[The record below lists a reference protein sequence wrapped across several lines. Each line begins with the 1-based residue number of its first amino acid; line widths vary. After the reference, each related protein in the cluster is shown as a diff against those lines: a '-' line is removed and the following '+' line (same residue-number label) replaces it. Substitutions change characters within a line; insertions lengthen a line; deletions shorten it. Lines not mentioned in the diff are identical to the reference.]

1 MQEKTITEQRADML
15 SELDAIE
22 VNDRSNI
29 SQADHVY
36 CREQQAA
43 LYKCLDQL
51 QRHYERCKEEA
62 ETLRETLSVTY
73 NPNGTVETDL
83 RRHRDSDGEDYNRYR
98 WLPFAAMDRIAELY
112 LNACNCFAR
121 RIVRH
126 FNDTYHIT
134 VPPQEFDENEFVF
147 GTRPEYTHFA
157 DRVIAYLGGESF
169 RRKAEWEIVGR
180 FLHVVRRGMAGR
192 VPELKLATLSFH
204 GIAEI
209 SRTYRGDF
217 YLSNDLRDF
226 CAGIALAVD
235 GRLDGGESLIRRFNH
250 HSIDLARRYDLDT
263 AEAVSFKFYKNG
275 RIDVR
280 FGSRSAAGECY
291 DRLNLYTLKR
301 NEQ

>member
-1 MQEKTITEQRADML
+1 MQERSITAQRADML

-29 SQADHVY
+29 SQADHAY

-43 LYKCLDQL
+43 LYECLDQL

-62 ETLRETLSVTY
+62 GTLRGTLPVTY
-73 NPNGTVETDL
+73 NPNGTVDADM
-83 RRHRDSDGEDYNRYR
+83 RRYRDSDGEGYDRYR
-98 WLPFAAMDRIAELY
+98 WLPFTAMDRIAELY

-134 VPPQEFDENEFVF
+134 VPPQEFDESDFVF

-169 RRKAEWEIVGR
+169 RRKAEWEIIGR
-180 FLHVVRRGMAGR
+180 FLHVVRRSMAGR
-192 VPELKLATLSFH
+192 VPELKLATLSFY

-250 HSIDLARRYDLDT
+250 DSIDLARRYDLDT
-263 AEAVSFKFYKNG
+263 ADAVSFKFYKNG

>member
-1 MQEKTITEQRADML
+1 MTSTLWIRSRTQSCKRIDKDEPSAAGITRRLFFNLKRNKMQEKTITEQRADML

-36 CREQQAA
+36 CRE
-43 LYKCLDQL
+43 
-51 QRHYERCKEEA
+51 
-62 ETLRETLSVTY
+62 
-73 NPNGTVETDL
+73 
-83 RRHRDSDGEDYNRYR
+83 HRASDGEDYNRYR

-180 FLHVVRRGMAGR
+180 FLHVVRRSMAGR